1 MTWLSFLPKRLKLTN
16 FHAIA
21 IVEWIFSRIDNLR
34 VSTKKKIQTRKPS
47 SVADSTKQL
56 TAKSVINSSLKNGIV
71 TKLCKKLEYDFA
83 DESLLIE
90 AITHRSKHS
99 LNNERLEFLGDS
111 VLGYVIASE
120 LFQRFPEAK
129 EGQLTRGRAALV
141 KGETLAE
148 LALSMELGDYLQLG
162 PGELKSG
169 GHRRKSILADAME
182 AIIGAIYLDGGLD
195 AARQH
200 IISIYSDK
208 LKSLSLTAVGKDPKT
223 QLQEYLQARKQPL
236 PEYEVVTTTG
246 SDHDQV
252 FEVSCTIKLITDIT
266 KGSGRSRRKAEQEAA
281 SKMLKLLEKSK

>member
-1 MTWLSFLPKRLKLTN
+1 M
-16 FHAIA
+16 
-21 IVEWIFSRIDNLR
+21 
-34 VSTKKKIQTRKPS
+34 STKKKIQAKNSP
-47 SVADSTKQL
+47 SVAGSTRQL
-56 TAKSVINSSLKNGIV
+56 TAKTVISSSLKNGTV
-71 TKLCKKLEYDFA
+71 AKLCKKLQYDFS
-83 DESLLIE
+83 DDSLLIE

-195 AARQH
+195 AAKQH
-200 IISIYSDK
+200 IISIYSEK
-208 LKSLSLTAVGKDPKT
+208 LASLSLTEVGKDPKT

-236 PEYEVVTTTG
+236 PEYEVVSTTG

-252 FEVSCTIKLITDIT
+252 FEVSCKVKVITDIVT
-266 KGSGRSRRKAEQEAA
+266 GSGRSRRKAEQEAA
-281 SKMLKLLEKSK
+281 SKMLVLLEKSK